1 MVEDD
6 PEAAA
11 DVVDDFL
18 QLIVHWG
25 HQRKGLMLKGLI
37 TVIAI
42 CESVLVMSLSIAK
55 TKKAKKTPFVDLNL
69 SEEQVGWL
77 NNIFEKY
84 RSEGCKRGHSLYYL
98 T

>member
-6 PEAAA
+6 LVAAA

-18 QLIVHWG
+18 QWG
-25 HQRKGLMLKGLI
+25 HQRKGLI

-55 TKKAKKTPFVDLNL
+55 TEKAKKTPFVDLNL
-69 SEEQVGWL
+69 SEEQVGGL

-84 RSEGCKRGHSLYYL
+84 RSEECKRGHSLYYL